1 VRSSLLRSRSFLR
14 RRPESPQGY
23 VALRVLWRLADAEM
37 GIDLRDR
44 RLSDVDRRS
53 AFPVVVHWVREL
65 TRSTSPTP
73 VVLQSS
79 KAYRSR
85 KPGRGAWRWEA
96 APCVPTPKRKSAEK
110 TGSP

>member
-1 VRSSLLRSRSFLR
+1 MLFLR

-53 AFPVVVHWVREL
+53 AFPVVVHWAREL
-65 TRSTSPTP
+65 IRALKHRTHARYVCTGARP
-73 VVLQSS
+73 VDTV
-79 KAYRSR
+79 
-85 KPGRGAWRWEA
+85 
-96 APCVPTPKRKSAEK
+96 
-110 TGSP
+110 TG